1 MLSTS
6 NISLR
11 FGSRT
16 LFENIS
22 VQFSDQNRYGLIG
35 ANGSGKSTFMKI
47 LSGEL
52 EPTTGI
58 VVKTPHERI
67 SVLQQNQFGYEEY
80 SVINTVIMGHKE
92 LWKITEEREYL
103 YDIPDLT
110 EEQGLRLGDVEAEYA
125 ELGGYSSE
133 SLASDLLL
141 GVGIPLDQHY
151 NLMSSISPG
160 FKLRILLVQ
169 ALFAEPDIL
178 LLDEPTNNLD
188 IESILWLER
197 ILVKTRST
205 IVIISHDRQFLN
217 TVCTH
222 TADIDYESIQTFP
235 GNYDQYMIASA
246 EARILTQK
254 ENAKKQTQITELK
267 SFVSRFSA
275 NASKA
280 KQASSR
286 QKQLD
291 KIQLV
296 EIKPSSRRNPHIVFE
311 EKKRLHKEAVT
322 IKGLSKGF
330 ENLPLFKDVN
340 MTVDSGERVAIIGA
354 NGIGK
359 STFINCLL
367 NEVESDAGIVKW
379 AQNAQISYFKQDNN
393 IDFMEETT
401 LFEWMLQH
409 KQKEDDEQ
417 TIRGVLGRLLFSQDE
432 IKKSIKV
439 LSGGEK
445 SRLLFGKFMLQKS
458 NILVMDE
465 ATNHLDMESIE
476 SLNQAL
482 IHYSGTILFISHDR
496 EFISSIATRIIE
508 ITADEVFNFSGTYS
522 EYLHFK
528 KRRTVK

>member
-1 MLSTS
+1 
-6 NISLR
+6 
-11 FGSRT
+11 
-16 LFENIS
+16 
-22 VQFSDQNRYGLIG
+22 
-35 ANGSGKSTFMKI
+35 
-47 LSGEL
+47 
-52 EPTTGI
+52 
-58 VVKTPHERI
+58 
-67 SVLQQNQFGYEEY
+67 
-80 SVINTVIMGHKE
+80 
-92 LWKITEEREYL
+92 
-103 YDIPDLT
+103 
-110 EEQGLRLGDVEAEYA
+110 
-125 ELGGYSSE
+125 
-133 SLASDLLL
+133 
-141 GVGIPLDQHY
+141 
-151 NLMSSISPG
+151 
-160 FKLRILLVQ
+160 
-169 ALFAEPDIL
+169 
-178 LLDEPTNNLD
+178 
-188 IESILWLER
+188 
-197 ILVKTRST
+197 
-205 IVIISHDRQFLN
+205 
-217 TVCTH
+217 
-222 TADIDYESIQTFP
+222 
-235 GNYDQYMIASA
+235 MIASA
-246 EARILTQK
+246 EAKMLTQK
-254 ENAKKQTQITELK
+254 ENAKKQTQITDLK
-267 SFVSRFSA
+267 NFVSRFSA

-340 MTVDSGERVAIIGA
+340 MTIDSGERVAIIGA

-367 NEVESDAGIVKW
+367 NEIESDAGTVKW

-393 IDFMEETT
+393 IHFVEETT

-417 TIRGVLGRLLFSQDE
+417 TIRNVLGRLLFSQDE
-432 IKKSIKV
+432 IKKSVKV

-458 NILVMDE
+458 NVLVMDE

-482 IHYSGTILFISHDR
+482 IHYSGTLLFISHDR

-508 ITADEVFNFSGTYS
+508 ITADEVINFGGNYS
-522 EYLHFK
+522 EYLDYK
-528 KRRTVK
+528 KRRQLK